1 MEITIRNITKDTMVD
16 FNNDHTITLPMDEEK
31 LRNMLG
37 NDEWIIVDAPVG
49 DEFTNI
55 EKLNALLNETDEDN
69 LRILTKAFL
78 LNEIMESGFDNFSI
92 VDFDAETSQYNGGNG
107 VIVDEEWYGRV
118 LHDLGY
124 INFPFAYTEDMEDYV
139 KWEQLWY
146 TANSEG
152 WCNVRYNGNI
162 CPMRRIVTVKA
173 IYDISDPVF
182 REPGMLTDKKQVEEV
197 IFNEVSNIF
206 LDNEDIMDLQVT
218 CEDI

>member
-1 MEITIRNITKDTMVD
+1 MEIVIRNITKDTMVD
-16 FNNDHTITLPMDEEK
+16 FNNDHVITLPMDEEK

-37 NDEWIIVDAPVG
+37 NDEWIIIDAPVG

-78 LNEIMESGFDNFSI
+78 LNEIMESGFNNFSI

-107 VIVDEEWYGRV
+107 VIAVDEWYGRV

-124 INFPFAYTEDMEDYV
+124 INFPFTYTEDMEDYV

-152 WCNVRYNGNI
+152 WCNVRYNGN
-162 CPMRRIVTVKA
+162 TYLVKRWC
-173 IYDISDPVF
+173 S
-182 REPGMLTDKKQVEEV
+182 
-197 IFNEVSNIF
+197 
-206 LDNEDIMDLQVT
+206 
-218 CEDI
+218 

>member
-107 VIVDEEWYGRV
+107 VIVDAEWYGRV

-162 CPMRRIVTVKA
+162 YLVKRWC
-173 IYDISDPVF
+173 S
-182 REPGMLTDKKQVEEV
+182 
-197 IFNEVSNIF
+197 
-206 LDNEDIMDLQVT
+206 
-218 CEDI
+218 

>member
-1 MEITIRNITKDTMVD
+1 MEIVIRNITKDTMVD
-16 FNNDHTITLPMDEEK
+16 FNNDHVITLPMDEEK
-31 LRNMLG
+31 LRNMLA
-37 NDEWIIVDAPVG
+37 NDEWIIIDTPVG

-55 EKLNALLNETDEDN
+55 EKLNALLNEIDEDN

-107 VIVDEEWYGRV
+107 VIAVEEWYGRV
-118 LHDLGY
+118 LYDLGY

-152 WCNVRYNGNI
+152 WCNVRYNEN
-162 CPMRRIVTVKA
+162 TYLVKRWC
-173 IYDISDPVF
+173 S
-182 REPGMLTDKKQVEEV
+182 
-197 IFNEVSNIF
+197 
-206 LDNEDIMDLQVT
+206 
-218 CEDI
+218 